1 VSQDKEGAFLR
12 MAVILS
18 SLATCDRAHVGCI
31 IVKDG
36 RCISWGYNGAPPG
49 LPHCDVSRH
58 GWYDHVPQTVVG
70 DDEEKWIEVQLH
82 VHGCRNTTHA
92 EANALAFAARQGIST
107 DGAQMFTTVSPCEVC
122 SKAIIAAGIT
132 DVHYLTEYRDPA
144 GIELLDKAKVYT
156 HHHGY

>member
-1 VSQDKEGAFLR
+1 
-12 MAVILS
+12 MILS

-31 IVKDG
+31 IIKDG
-36 RCISWGYNGAPPG
+36 RCISWGYNGSPPG
-49 LPHCDVSRH
+49 LPHCDENEH
-58 GWYDHVPQTVVG
+58 GWAEFMPEGMTKSDWP
-70 DDEEKWIEVQLH
+70 KWVDVQLN

-107 DGAQMFTTVSPCEVC
+107 AGAQLFTTVSPCEIC
-122 SKAIIAAGIT
+122 SKSIIAAGIT
-132 DVHYLTEYRDPA
+132 DVHFLTEYRDPA